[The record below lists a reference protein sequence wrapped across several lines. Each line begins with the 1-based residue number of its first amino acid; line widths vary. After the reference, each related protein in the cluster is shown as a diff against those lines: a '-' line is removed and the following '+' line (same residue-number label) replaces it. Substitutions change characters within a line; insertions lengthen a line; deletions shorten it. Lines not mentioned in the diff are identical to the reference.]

1 MQLVGSSNIYNKKWR
16 QQTLFLVDGG
26 STIGVC
32 GGQHLGHGGGTTV
45 SVLGGNNFRVI
56 MADNISWYL
65 VGTTTVIIG
74 RMFHPDKC
82 SDNWVYFVG
91 KPILNFTSERKLHL

>member
-1 MQLVGSSNIYNKKWR
+1 LQLVGSSNIHNKKWR

-26 STIGVC
+26 STICVC
-32 GGQHLGHGGGTTV
+32 GSQHLDHGGGTTV
-45 SVLGGNNFRVI
+45 SLIGGNNFRVI

-74 RMFHPDKC
+74 IVVKLR
-82 SDNWVYFVG
+82 
-91 KPILNFTSERKLHL
+91 EREGQRVDSGWSFKGHL

>member
-1 MQLVGSSNIYNKKWR
+1 MVLAIFIIRNGGSKPYFSWMEAAQLVYVVVNI
-16 QQTLFLVDGG
+16 LVN
-26 STIGVC
+26 
-32 GGQHLGHGGGTTV
+32 GHGGGTTV

-56 MADNISWYL
+56 MADSISWYL
-65 VGTTTVIIG
+65 VSITTVIIG